1 MPFTYDYPRPMVTVD
16 ILLLRIYKGD
26 LQLLLIQRG
35 HPPFEGK
42 WALPGG
48 YVDIEEPIRSAAERE
63 LQEETG
69 IKNLPLLEAGV
80 VGTPGR
86 DPRGRTITIVH
97 VGAIPLNSDVTE
109 KAGDD
114 ARLARWFPMTAL
126 PATAF
131 DHDKIIPETLAQF
144 RLNFIFRFWSLLFM
158 PEPRFSLNQLK
169 SVWEIILNRKIS
181 STTLI
186 SLYSGLDGLQFEPS
200 KEGFIFTQNKTEV
213 LTRGYDDLLKF
224 WLRNLAVLKDETAS
238 V

>member
-1 MPFTYDYPRPMVTVD
+1 MPFTYEYPRPMVTVD
-16 ILLLRIYKGD
+16 ILLLRIYGGD

-48 YVDIEEPIRSAAERE
+48 YVDIDEPIGSAAERE

-69 IKNLPLLEAGV
+69 IKNLPLLEARV

-97 VGAIPLNSDVTE
+97 VGAIPLNADIKE

-114 ARLARWFPMTAL
+114 ARLARWFSVNQL

-144 RLNFIFRFWSLLFM
+144 RFNFVFRFWSLLFM
-158 PEPRFSLNQLK
+158 SEPRFSLNQLK

-181 STTLI
+181 SATLT

-200 KEGFIFTQNKTEV
+200 KEEFVFTQNKTEV
-213 LTRGYDDLLKF
+213 LSRGYDDFLQF
-224 WLRNLAVLKDETAS
+224 WLKNLAVLKVKTTS